1 MVSLDNGITWVA
13 ATATVGTS
21 TWSLPGVTL
30 SGTNTLQAKVVDT
43 AGNGS
48 TPFTKVYALV
58 TVSDLT
64 VSINQIDDNAGT
76 ATVVLSGGTSN
87 DTTPQLT
94 GSLGGAT
101 QGAALA
107 ANEVVNVYRTP
118 NLAAATVVQA
128 GSLTDTQILSGN
140 PLTHYFIGDGNYG
153 PTGNV
158 YLPTTPG
165 DGHMVVFTK
174 TSHWG
179 LSVYAGTTLVGNVGT
194 ANVPSGGQDNLYFK
208 WDAAKGQ
215 WLTGTNA
222 LTKVGTAVVTTNAA
236 GQSTWALTDNTGLG
250 NSDSVNYIA
259 QVENTAG
266 TFGRQSTPGALDW
279 RYNVDNVAPSS
290 ITLIGTDDVAP
301 VAGTITANTVTNDD
315 KPTFS
320 GITEANAVV
329 RVFDGATLL
338 GTTTASGTGA
348 WSFTPTTA
356 MTTGAHSVTAT
367 ATDAHG
373 NTSAPSTALPFSI
386 DTTAPVAVADTNTGT
401 EDITTPLTGNV
412 GANDTSKDGSE
423 TFALV
428 SSATGAK
435 GTLTLNANGS
445 YTYTRTSPADEIT
458 ANLVETFT
466 YRVTDAAGNTTQS
479 TLTITLTPVND
490 AATFTGD
497 INKTITET
505 NAAQT
510 VGGTL
515 TVADVDSPTTVVAQ
529 TAVNGSAGFGKF
541 TISTAGVWSYTM
553 NTAQNQFVA
562 GQTYD
567 DKLTVTTADGTQQ
580 EIKVTITGTNDA
592 PTMVSS
598 SSTLGL
604 VTFFENGAAIVAR
617 GGTITLADV
626 DSTNL
631 QGATVRVVNFTDAT
645 SFVPGDLLTYTIP
658 GGSGIT
664 GDYSTSTGVLT
675 FTGTATQA
683 QYQSLLNSVMYS
695 NLREDL
701 AGGARN
707 VYWSVK
713 DASGATSNEVL
724 SRLSVQ
730 RYNDAPVLVDS
741 NLNLA
746 TIQPTTA
753 ETQPSGP
760 LGVLVSSLV
769 GGVTDGDGAA
779 VAKGIAITA
788 ANDALGKVFFSVDNG
803 ANWFSPAGTISSNA
817 ALLLKADAATRVYFR
832 PNAGVEGDIP
842 DALTIRAWDTTDG
855 KTSLVSNNV
864 SLHAITAIG
873 GITAYSATTDTVA
886 LSVLTTA
893 SPGLSGTPAANTL
906 TGTAGNDVI
915 VGNGG
920 ADLIDAKEG
929 NDKVVLNN
937 NNVAALNASS
947 APNIDGGTGIN
958 TLKLTGTEVSLDLT
972 NATVQSNVDNFSV
985 VDITSNVNNLLKLN
999 LQNVLNLSAATN
1011 VGTTPVD
1018 ESKMLVVHADTGD
1031 AVVLQDA
1038 ASWSV
1043 VNSLSGDS
1051 LTTIYGADYGF
1062 SSTRRYSQYS
1072 KDGATL
1078 FVDELAPVADIVGTS
1093 GNNTLTGTVNAEVI
1107 YGNGGVDTINAG
1119 AGNDT
1124 VILTASSISA
1134 LNAGTNTAAINGEA
1148 GVNTLKI
1155 SGINQT
1161 LDLTN
1166 LTVNNK
1172 LDNFN
1177 VIDLKQG
1184 SGNKFK
1190 LHLDQV
1196 LTLAGGTDNGAT
1208 AVDET
1213 KMLVL
1218 QGNGGQQV
1226 NRLQL
1231 EDAVDWTSVTNLGG
1245 TSLQN
1250 TFGAAYGFEAGRS
1263 YTQYTNGT
1271 ATLFVDQTLFVE
1283 SL

>member
-1 MVSLDNGITWVA
+1 
-13 ATATVGTS
+13 
-21 TWSLPGVTL
+21 
-30 SGTNTLQAKVVDT
+30 
-43 AGNGS
+43 
-48 TPFTKVYALV
+48 
-58 TVSDLT
+58 
-64 VSINQIDDNAGT
+64 
-76 ATVVLSGGTSN
+76 
-87 DTTPQLT
+87 
-94 GSLGGAT
+94 
-101 QGAALA
+101 
-107 ANEVVNVYRTP
+107 
-118 NLAAATVVQA
+118 
-128 GSLTDTQILSGN
+128 
-140 PLTHYFIGDGNYG
+140 
-153 PTGNV
+153 
-158 YLPTTPG
+158 
-165 DGHMVVFTK
+165 
-174 TSHWG
+174 
-179 LSVYAGTTLVGNVGT
+179 
-194 ANVPSGGQDNLYFK
+194 
-208 WDAAKGQ
+208 
-215 WLTGTNA
+215 
-222 LTKVGTAVVTTNAA
+222 
-236 GQSTWALTDNTGLG
+236 
-250 NSDSVNYIA
+250 
-259 QVENTAG
+259 
-266 TFGRQSTPGALDW
+266 
-279 RYNVDNVAPSS
+279 
-290 ITLIGTDDVAP
+290 
-301 VAGTITANTVTNDD
+301 
-315 KPTFS
+315 
-320 GITEANAVV
+320 
-329 RVFDGATLL
+329 
-338 GTTTASGTGA
+338 
-348 WSFTPTTA
+348 
-356 MTTGAHSVTAT
+356 
-367 ATDAHG
+367 
-373 NTSAPSTALPFSI
+373 
-386 DTTAPVAVADTNTGT
+386 
-401 EDITTPLTGNV
+401 
-412 GANDTSKDGSE
+412 
-423 TFALV
+423 
-428 SSATGAK
+428 
-435 GTLTLNANGS
+435 
-445 YTYTRTSPADEIT
+445 
-458 ANLVETFT
+458 
-466 YRVTDAAGNTTQS
+466 
-479 TLTITLTPVND
+479 LTPVND

-515 TVADVDSPTTVVAQ
+515 IVTDVDSPTTVVAQ
-529 TAVNGSAGFGKF
+529 TAVNGSAGYGKF

-553 NTAQNQFVA
+553 NSAQNQFVA

-567 DKLTVTTADGTQQ
+567 DTLTVTTADGTQQ

-604 VTFFENGAAIVAR
+604 VTFFENGSPIVAR
-617 GGTITLADV
+617 GGSITLADV
-626 DSTNL
+626 DSVNL

-645 SFVPGDLLTYTIP
+645 SFVPGDLLTYDIP
-658 GGSGIT
+658 SGMDIT
-664 GDYSTSTGVLT
+664 HEYNTTTGVLT
-675 FTGTATQA
+675 FSGAATQS
-683 QYQSLLNSVMYS
+683 QYQSLLNSVKFS
-695 NLREDL
+695 NLRDDL
-701 AGGARN
+701 SGGGRN
-707 VYWSVK
+707 IYWSVT
-713 DASGATSNEVL
+713 DTSGATSNEAL

-730 RYNDAPVLVDS
+730 RYNDAPVLADTV
-741 NLNLA
+741 LNLT

-753 ETQPSGP
+753 ETLPTGQV
-760 LGVLVSSLV
+760 GVLVSSLV

-779 VAKGIAITA
+779 VAKGIAIIA
-788 ANDALGKVFFSVDNG
+788 ANDALGKVFFSVNNG
-803 ANWFSPAGTISSNA
+803 TNWFSPAGTMSSNA
-817 ALLLKADAATRVYFR
+817 ALLLKADAGTRVYFR

-842 DALTIRAWDTTDG
+842 DALTIRAWDATDG
-855 KTSLVSNNV
+855 KNSLVSNNV
-864 SLHAITAIG
+864 SLHAISATG
-873 GITAYSATTDTVA
+873 GITAYSANTDTVA

-893 SPGLSGTPAANTL
+893 SPGLSGTAAANTL

-937 NNVAALNASS
+937 NNVAALSASS
-947 APNIDGGTGIN
+947 APNIDGGTGVNI
-958 TLKLTGTEVSLDLT
+958 LKLTGTEVSLDLT

-985 VDITSNVNNLLKLN
+985 VDITSNVNNQLKLN
-999 LQNVLNLSAATN
+999 LQNVQNLSAAADN
-1011 VGTTPVD
+1011 ANTPVD

-1043 VNSLSGDS
+1043 VNSLSGTS
-1051 LTTIYGADYGF
+1051 LNTIYGANYGF

-1093 GNNTLTGTVNAEVI
+1093 GNNTLTGTASAEVI

-1208 AVDET
+1208 AVDES

-1231 EDAVDWTSVTNLGG
+1231 EDAIDWTSVTNLGG

>member
-1 MVSLDNGITWVA
+1 
-13 ATATVGTS
+13 
-21 TWSLPGVTL
+21 
-30 SGTNTLQAKVVDT
+30 
-43 AGNGS
+43 
-48 TPFTKVYALV
+48 
-58 TVSDLT
+58 
-64 VSINQIDDNAGT
+64 
-76 ATVVLSGGTSN
+76 
-87 DTTPQLT
+87 
-94 GSLGGAT
+94 
-101 QGAALA
+101 
-107 ANEVVNVYRTP
+107 
-118 NLAAATVVQA
+118 
-128 GSLTDTQILSGN
+128 
-140 PLTHYFIGDGNYG
+140 
-153 PTGNV
+153 
-158 YLPTTPG
+158 
-165 DGHMVVFTK
+165 
-174 TSHWG
+174 
-179 LSVYAGTTLVGNVGT
+179 
-194 ANVPSGGQDNLYFK
+194 
-208 WDAAKGQ
+208 
-215 WLTGTNA
+215 
-222 LTKVGTAVVTTNAA
+222 
-236 GQSTWALTDNTGLG
+236 
-250 NSDSVNYIA
+250 
-259 QVENTAG
+259 
-266 TFGRQSTPGALDW
+266 
-279 RYNVDNVAPSS
+279 
-290 ITLIGTDDVAP
+290 
-301 VAGTITANTVTNDD
+301 
-315 KPTFS
+315 
-320 GITEANAVV
+320 
-329 RVFDGATLL
+329 
-338 GTTTASGTGA
+338 
-348 WSFTPTTA
+348 
-356 MTTGAHSVTAT
+356 
-367 ATDAHG
+367 
-373 NTSAPSTALPFSI
+373 
-386 DTTAPVAVADTNTGT
+386 
-401 EDITTPLTGNV
+401 
-412 GANDTSKDGSE
+412 
-423 TFALV
+423 
-428 SSATGAK
+428 
-435 GTLTLNANGS
+435 
-445 YTYTRTSPADEIT
+445 
-458 ANLVETFT
+458 
-466 YRVTDAAGNTTQS
+466 
-479 TLTITLTPVND
+479 
-490 AATFTGD
+490 
-497 INKTITET
+497 
-505 NAAQT
+505 
-510 VGGTL
+510 
-515 TVADVDSPTTVVAQ
+515 
-529 TAVNGSAGFGKF
+529 
-541 TISTAGVWSYTM
+541 
-553 NTAQNQFVA
+553 
-562 GQTYD
+562 
-567 DKLTVTTADGTQQ
+567 
-580 EIKVTITGTNDA
+580 
-592 PTMVSS
+592 
-598 SSTLGL
+598 
-604 VTFFENGAAIVAR
+604 
-617 GGTITLADV
+617 
-626 DSTNL
+626 
-631 QGATVRVVNFTDAT
+631 
-645 SFVPGDLLTYTIP
+645 
-658 GGSGIT
+658 
-664 GDYSTSTGVLT
+664 
-675 FTGTATQA
+675 
-683 QYQSLLNSVMYS
+683 
-695 NLREDL
+695 
-701 AGGARN
+701 
-707 VYWSVK
+707 
-713 DASGATSNEVL
+713 
-724 SRLSVQ
+724 
-730 RYNDAPVLVDS
+730 VLVDS

-779 VAKGIAITA
+779 VIKGIAITA

-864 SLHAITAIG
+864 SLHAITATG
-873 GITAYSATTDTVA
+873 DKTAYSANTDTVA

-893 SPGLSGTPAANTL
+893 SPGLSGTSVAEPL

-937 NNVAALNASS
+937 SNVTALSASS
-947 APNIDGGTGIN
+947 APNIDGGIGVN
-958 TLKLTGTEVSLDLT
+958 TLKLTGTEVLLDLT

-999 LQNVLNLSAATN
+999 LQNVLNLSAAADN
-1011 VGTTPVD
+1011 ANTPVD

-1093 GNNTLTGTVNAEVI
+1093 GNNTLTGTASAEVI
-1107 YGNGGVDTINAG
+1107 YGNGVVDTINAG

-1134 LNAGTNTAAINGEA
+1134 LNAGTNTPAINGEA

-1196 LTLAGGTDNGAT
+1196 LTLAGGTNNGDT
-1208 AVDET
+1208 AVDEA

-1218 QGNGGQQV
+1218 QGNGGHQV

-1231 EDAVDWTSVTNLGG
+1231 EDAIEWTTVTNLGG

-1263 YTQYTNGT
+1263 YTQYTNGA